1 SGQFICYKSGQFYLL
16 LTEKEMLLTLSR
28 ARKSSLRPVAV
39 PALNR
44 MDYSERAGVDKRVME
59 CVKLKWKRGIVIA
72 AKRCKN
78 IR

>member
-1 SGQFICYKSGQFYLL
+1 
-16 LTEKEMLLTLSR
+16 MLLTLSR

-44 MDYSERAGVDKRVME
+44 MDYSERASVDRRVMDSS
-59 CVKLKWKRGIVIA
+59 VKLKRKRGIVIA